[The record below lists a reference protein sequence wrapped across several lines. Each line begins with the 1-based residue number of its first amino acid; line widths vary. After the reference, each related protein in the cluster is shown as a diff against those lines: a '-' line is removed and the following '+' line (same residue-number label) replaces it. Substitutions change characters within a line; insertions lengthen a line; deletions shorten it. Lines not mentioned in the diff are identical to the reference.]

1 MAEGTT
7 KTEQPV
13 ERALEPVDVELR
25 NPTVVLSMRLDD
37 ATARQ
42 LHRIAKRRGVRLSD
56 VLREAAV
63 AYAATES
70 STLGARVAIVGGE
83 ELYPVEVSLGN
94 WPMSTADPY
103 RARVGPKT
111 LHWIGQQEVPS
122 PLGVAAR
129 KHLAVSG

>member
-7 KTEQPV
+7 KTDSPV
-13 ERALEPVDVELR
+13 EGALELADVELR

-63 AYAATES
+63 AYAATET

-83 ELYPVEVSLGN
+83 ELYPVEDSLGT
-94 WPMSTADPY
+94 WPMSTADPH
-103 RARVGPKT
+103 RARVGSRT
-111 LHWIGQQEVPS
+111 LSWVG
-122 PLGVAAR
+122 
-129 KHLAVSG
+129 